1 MRKKVDCKIVI
12 TLTHNGSYIVE
23 NNGVTTCHYTFK
35 DMVEERLKKSI
46 NNRWCALLNYVDGAK
61 FKEEDGELLD
71 EV

>member
-23 NNGVTTCHYTFK
+23 NNAITTCHDTFK
-35 DMVEERLKKSI
+35 EMVEERLKKST
-46 NNRWCALLNYVDGAK
+46 NNRWRELLNYADGDK
-61 FKEEDGELLD
+61 FREEDGEILD